1 MQYTHLGKLK
11 NKAKWAKVKIMI
23 SYIKGK
29 ILIKKEKFLIVERQG
44 IGYKLFVSKKTLEKT
59 KQGEEKEFFTF
70 FALRKERP
78 ELYGF
83 LTPEE
88 LIVFETVEKISGIGP
103 KGAMLVAS
111 MGTIGQL
118 KKAVEAH
125 DFKYFSQIKGIGKK
139 KVQKIILELG
149 GSLKEF
155 NKSLVKKDDEALK
168 GLLSLGFSSKE
179 AKEALEKIPND
190 IRETGKRIQKALQVF
205 GKND

>member
-1 MQYTHLGKLK
+1 
-11 NKAKWAKVKIMI
+11 MI
-23 SYIKGK
+23 SYIRGK
-29 ILIKKEKFLIVERQG
+29 ILIKKERYLIVERQG
-44 IGYKLFVSKKTLEKT
+44 IGYKIFVSEKTREKT
-59 KQGEEKEFFTF
+59 KQGEEREFFTF

-155 NKSLVKKDDEALK
+155 DKNLIKKDDEALK

-179 AKEALEKIPND
+179 AKKALEKVSDD
-190 IRETGKRIQKALQVF
+190 IKETEKRIKKALQVF

>member
-1 MQYTHLGKLK
+1 
-11 NKAKWAKVKIMI
+11 MI

-29 ILIKKEKFLIVERQG
+29 ILIKKQKFLIIERQG
-44 IGYKLFVSKKTLEKT
+44 IGYKIFVSEKTLEKI

-70 FALRKERP
+70 FVLRKEKL

-88 LIVFETVEKISGIGP
+88 LTVFETVEKISGIGP

-111 MGTIGQL
+111 LGTIGQL
-118 KKAVEAH
+118 KKAVEVH
-125 DFKYFSQIKGIGKK
+125 NFKYFSKIKGIGRK

-155 NKSLVKKDDEALK
+155 NKSLIEKDDEALR

-179 AKEALEKIPND
+179 AKEALGKVSDD
-190 IRETGKRIQKALQVF
+190 IKEPEKRIQKALQF
-205 GKND
+205 FARR